1 MRYLLEQTDNIIL
14 LKIKD
19 LFGFGKVTL
28 RSQTE
33 NVYRYTTTGFNSM
46 SNVLTYF
53 KLFTLKKK
61 NSFGANIHNRVMSKV
76 HLTLE
81 GANEIKILSKQININ
96 NSKTN
101 KTGLAKPSKM
111 KI

>member
-1 MRYLLEQTDNIIL
+1 MRYLLDQTDNIIL
-14 LKIKD
+14 VKIKD

-53 KLFTLKKK
+53 KLFPLKSQKK
-61 NSFGANIHNRVMSKV
+61 NSFDK
-76 HLTLE
+76 
-81 GANEIKILSKQININ
+81 
-96 NSKTN
+96 
-101 KTGLAKPSKM
+101 
-111 KI
+111 

>member
-1 MRYLLEQTDNIIL
+1 
-14 LKIKD
+14 
-19 LFGFGKVTL
+19 
-28 RSQTE
+28 
-33 NVYRYTTTGFNSM
+33 
-46 SNVLTYF
+46 
-53 KLFTLKKK
+53 
-61 NSFGANIHNRVMSKV
+61 MSKV

-81 GANEIKILSKQININ
+81 GSNEIKILSKQININ

>member
-1 MRYLLEQTDNIIL
+1 
-14 LKIKD
+14 
-19 LFGFGKVTL
+19 
-28 RSQTE
+28 
-33 NVYRYTTTGFNSM
+33 M

-53 KLFTLKKK
+53 KLFPLKSQKK
-61 NSFGANIHNRVMSKV
+61 NSFDKWANIHNRVMSKV

-81 GANEIKILSKQININ
+81 GSNEIKILSKQININ